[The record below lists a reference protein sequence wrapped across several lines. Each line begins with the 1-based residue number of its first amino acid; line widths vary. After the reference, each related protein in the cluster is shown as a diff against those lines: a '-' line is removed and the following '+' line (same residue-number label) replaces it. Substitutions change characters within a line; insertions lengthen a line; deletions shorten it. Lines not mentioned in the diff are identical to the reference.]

1 MGSGFESQGAH
12 FTRNPADSSESAG
25 FLRSLNFID
34 FGLRYR
40 YFPLLRCSM
49 LGRRYSPSFLQGTRP
64 RFASDTLMSLRAIP
78 SFLAWLP
85 SAAMG
90 NIYTSVHLWFRGSW
104 NPAGSLGC
112 AVVPCVRPVPGELV
126 RGEGCRG
133 LVCCLVVGCFA
144 CGAGEVVACLVCC
157 LVAGVLRV
165 GQGRAVAF
173 QAFAR

>member
-12 FTRNPADSSESAG
+12 FKENPADSSESAG
-25 FLRSLNFID
+25 FLRSPNFID

-78 SFLAWLP
+78 SCLAWLP
-85 SAAMG
+85 SVAMG
-90 NIYTSVHLWFRGSW
+90 NIYTSAYLWFRGSW

-112 AVVPCVRPVPGELV
+112 AVVPCVRPVPSELG
-126 RGEGCRG
+126 RGR
-133 LVCCLVVGCFA
+133 A
-144 CGAGEVVACLVCC
+144 VACLVCC
-157 LVAGVLRV
+157 LVIGCFACGA
-165 GQGRAVAF
+165 GRAVAV
-173 QAFAR
+173 